1 MKKDK
6 IPNQPHEMY
15 EGETKGLYTVNAEG
29 KYELSRTSGWEPETI
44 ALTQALEEIDR
55 QTQQALIK
63 VQQGSSSP
71 LEYHMYAQRMDLAML
86 STAVGK
92 FQWQV
97 KRHFKPANFVKLT
110 QQQIE
115 IYAAVLGIDT
125 TQLTTMPND

>member
-115 IYAAVLGIDT
+115 IYAAVLGIDA
-125 TQLTTMPND
+125 TQLTAMPND